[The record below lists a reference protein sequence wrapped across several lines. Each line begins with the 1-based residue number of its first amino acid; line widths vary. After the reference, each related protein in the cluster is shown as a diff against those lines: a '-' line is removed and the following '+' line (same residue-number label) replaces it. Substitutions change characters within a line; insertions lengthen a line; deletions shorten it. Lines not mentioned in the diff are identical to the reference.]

1 MLSKGFINY
10 LSEKPDP
17 YLRVWCFFYGKSD
30 ENGVFETS
38 IPYLLSRFKIS
49 RTTLRR
55 IISYG
60 VWWTESGLK
69 VDSKWTDNALKIIF
83 VTEFG
88 GLKVDSKWTES
99 GHLTEKKVSK
109 KTAPKVEESAD
120 IEVNISTTKK
130 EKVRSENLYTQM
142 VDRYNDFCINRIG
155 MGAKMNAHQGK
166 SMKNIIEYLALQVKN
181 KKGEITEEQL
191 KNDLL
196 NAWEYILNNW
206 GQVNGYYAEQIK
218 LSQIDSNLP
227 NILMQLRNNKNNKRD
242 EKFAKTYSDIGAISF
257 E

>member
-38 IPYLLSRFKIS
+38 IPYLLARFKIS

-83 VTEFG
+83 VTEFS

-109 KTAPKVEESAD
+109 KTAPKTESTAD
-120 IEVNISTTKK
+120 IEINLTTTKK
-130 EKVRSENLYTQM
+130 AKAKSDNLYPQM
-142 VDRYNDFCINRIG
+142 VELYNTFCINRMG
-155 MGAKMNAHQGK
+155 MGSKMDAQQGK
-166 SMKNIIEYLALQVKN
+166 ALKSIIQYLALQVKN

-191 KNDLL
+191 KVDVL

-206 GQVNGYYAEQIK
+206 SQVNGYYAEQIK

-227 NILMQLRNNKNNKRD
+227 NILMQLRKNKKSNRD

>member
-1 MLSKGFINY
+1 MLSKDFINY

-30 ENGVFETS
+30 ANGVFETP
-38 IPYLLSRFKIS
+38 IPFLLSKFKIS

-83 VTEFG
+83 VIEFS

-99 GHLTEKKVSK
+99 GHLTEKKVVK
-109 KTAPKVEESAD
+109 KNAPKVESTAD
-120 IEVNISTTKK
+120 IQINISTEKK
-130 EKVRSENLYTQM
+130 VKAQSENLYPQM
-142 VDRYNDFCINRIG
+142 VDRYNDFCVNRTG

-166 SMKNIIEYLALQVKN
+166 SLKSIIEYLALQVKN
-181 KKGEITEEQL
+181 KKTDITEAEL
-191 KNDLL
+191 KVDVL

-206 GQVNGYYAEQIK
+206 IQIKGYYAEQIK

-227 NILMQLRNNKNNKRD
+227 NILMQLRNNKKSNRD
-242 EKFAKTYSDIGAISF
+242 EKFAKTRSEIGAINF
-257 E
+257 D

>member
-1 MLSKGFINY
+1 MLSKDFINY

-30 ENGVFETS
+30 DNGIFETP
-38 IPYLLSRFKIS
+38 IPFLLARFKIS

-69 VDSKWTDNALKIIF
+69 VDSKWTDNTLKIIF
-83 VTEFG
+83 VTEFS

-99 GHLTEKKVSK
+99 GHLTEKKVVK
-109 KTAPKVEESAD
+109 KTAPKVESTAD
-120 IEVNISTTKK
+120 IEIKISTEKK
-130 EKVRSENLYTQM
+130 VKAQSENLYPQM
-142 VDRYNDFCINRIG
+142 VDRYNTFCTSRMG

-166 SMKNIIEYLALQVKN
+166 ALKSIIEYLALQVKN
-181 KKGEITEEQL
+181 KKGGISEDEL
-191 KNDLL
+191 KIDVL

-206 GQVNGYYAEQIK
+206 SQVNGYYAEQIK

-227 NILMQLRNNKNNKRD
+227 NILMQLRNNKKSNRD
-242 EKFAKTYSDIGAISF
+242 EKFAKTRSEIGAINF
-257 E
+257 D

>member
-1 MLSKGFINY
+1 MLSKDFINY

-30 ENGVFETS
+30 ANGVFETP
-38 IPYLLSRFKIS
+38 IPFLLSKFKIS

-99 GHLTEKKVSK
+99 GHLTEKKVVK
-109 KTAPKVEESAD
+109 KPAPKVESTAD
-120 IEVNISTTKK
+120 IQINISTEKK
-130 EKVRSENLYTQM
+130 AKAQSENLYPQM
-142 VDRYNDFCINRIG
+142 VDRYNDFCVNRMG

-166 SMKNIIEYLALQVKN
+166 SLKSIIEYLALQVKN
-181 KKGEITEEQL
+181 KKGGISEDEL
-191 KNDLL
+191 KIDIL

-206 GQVNGYYAEQIK
+206 SQVNGYYAEQIK

-227 NILMQLRNNKNNKRD
+227 NILMQLRNNKKSNRD
-242 EKFAKTYSDIGAISF
+242 EKFAKTRSEIGAINF
-257 E
+257 D